1 MQKKK
6 DVTSCST
13 AVSSSSLPLQ
23 EQEQLSYSSTRTKLP
38 GVVVT
43 GLKPGTLY
51 VFRVRARTAAG
62 YTAYCP
68 KFEFATVEEGKA
80 RSLPRL
86 SLNRLHHVYFGAIVR
101 LSYYLLSF
109 SNPADALIQWE

>member
-43 GLKPGTLY
+43 GLKPNTLY
-51 VFRVRARTAAG
+51 EFTVMITKGRRSSGWSMTAQG
-62 YTAYCP
+62 TTFETSEIYTHTHTHTHTHRKYGCTHQT
-68 KFEFATVEEGKA
+68 F
-80 RSLPRL
+80 
-86 SLNRLHHVYFGAIVR
+86 
-101 LSYYLLSF
+101 
-109 SNPADALIQWE
+109 